1 MPSKAFVHRVRLK
14 NYRSIGQCDVQLGP
28 LTFLV
33 GPNGSGKS
41 NFVDALRFVA
51 DALNQTLDHA
61 IRDRG
66 GIDAVRRKSTGHP
79 YDVAIRLDF
88 DLPTATG
95 WYSFEINASGKGQ
108 WSVKREE
115 CVVHLSGKVFEHP
128 DGLHFAVSGG
138 HVEAFPTS
146 FGPPP
151 PATPDRLF
159 LVNAAG
165 HPPFRIVHDALTRM
179 GFYNLDPAAMRRLQP
194 PDPGHLLK
202 RDGANVASAL
212 ARLAIAPDSKQR
224 LVEYLARVTPGVVGV
239 EPETLGPAETVE
251 FRQHVHGAKHP
262 WRFLAQN
269 MSDGTV
275 RALGVLLALNQTGN
289 GVPIPLVGIEEPETA
304 LHPAAAGVLLD
315 ALREAAARMQ
325 VLVTSHSV
333 ELLDNKDLTDE
344 SILAV
349 VAEDN
354 ETHIGPIDFA
364 GREALR
370 KRLYTAGELLRMDQL
385 RPDPAQSR
393 PTQLD
398 LFARD
403 DG

>member
-1 MPSKAFVHRVRLK
+1 MPSKAFVNRVRLK
-14 NYRSIGQCDVQLGP
+14 NYRSIGQCDVRLGP

-41 NFVDALRFVA
+41 NFIDALRFVA

-66 GIDAVRRKSTGHP
+66 GIDAVRRRSTGHP
-79 YDVAIRLDF
+79 FNVAIRLDF
-88 DLPTATG
+88 ELPNASG
-95 WYSFEINASGKGQ
+95 WYSFEINAPAKGQ

-115 CVVHLSGKVFEHP
+115 CVVRLPEKVFEFP
-128 DGLHFAVSGG
+128 EGIRFAVGG
-138 HVEAFPTS
+138 GRVEEFPAS

-165 HPPFRIVHDALTRM
+165 HPPFRIVHDALARM

-202 RDGANVASAL
+202 RDGSNVASTL
-212 ARLAIAPDSKQR
+212 ARLALAPQTKQR
-224 LVEYLARVTPGVVGV
+224 LVEYLERVTPGVTGV
-239 EPETLGPAETVE
+239 EPKALGPAETVE
-251 FRQHVHGAKHP
+251 FRQRVQGSEAP

-275 RALGVLLALNQTGN
+275 RALGVLLALNQGGN
-289 GVPIPLVGIEEPETA
+289 GSPIPLVGIEEPETA

-315 ALREAAARMQ
+315 ALREAAAGMQ
-325 VLVTSHSV
+325 VIVTSHSV
-333 ELLDNKDLTDE
+333 ELLDNKELTDD

-354 ETHIGPIDFA
+354 ETRIARIDTA

-370 KRLYTAGELLRMDQL
+370 QRLYTAGELLRMDQL
-385 RPDPAQSR
+385 RPDPLQSR
-393 PTQLD
+393 PIQLD

-403 DG
+403 QG